1 MNNKV
6 MSGKTAKALVIFSAF
21 FLILLGVGL
30 YKLFEYQGYDK
41 KETNKF
47 INYNVKDYI
56 ETTPIIFSN
65 YSDVY
70 SSINVSKITFKNLD
84 GDLTKTFEN
93 EEAELIDYINKY
105 YDELKKEEDYTS
117 NNTVTTLIKTQVN
130 STVLSVFYEMDFNIQ
145 NINRSYVLTLNI
157 DLKTNKILTTE
168 DLLLKYSYTKEY
180 IAEKLF
186 NDDIMINA
194 NEIVVDKNTNISL
207 TKNDIEKKKNE
218 YVKRITDDFNN
229 IIKVYIENNSL
240 VLVYNKKDL
249 NDLFFEN
256 NYINEL
262 KIKYLK

>member
-1 MNNKV
+1 M
-6 MSGKTAKALVIFSAF
+6 FH
-21 FLILLGVGL
+21 
-30 YKLFEYQGYDK
+30 
-41 KETNKF
+41 
-47 INYNVKDYI
+47 
-56 ETTPIIFSN
+56 
-65 YSDVY
+65 
-70 SSINVSKITFKNLD
+70 KITFKNLD
-84 GDLTKTFEN
+84 SDLTKTFEN

-207 TKNDIEKKKNE
+207 TKNDIEKKKMNM
-218 YVKRITDDFNN
+218 
-229 IIKVYIENNSL
+229 
-240 VLVYNKKDL
+240 
-249 NDLFFEN
+249 
-256 NYINEL
+256 L
-262 KIKYLK
+262 KE

>member
-1 MNNKV
+1 M
-6 MSGKTAKALVIFSAF
+6 AF
-21 FLILLGVGL
+21 F
-30 YKLFEYQGYDK
+30 F
-41 KETNKF
+41 F
-47 INYNVKDYI
+47 ISSLAV
-56 ETTPIIFSN
+56 P
-65 YSDVY
+65 
-70 SSINVSKITFKNLD
+70 SSINFPLFI
-84 GDLTKTFEN
+84 
-93 EEAELIDYINKY
+93 IPI
-105 YDELKKEEDYTS
+105 
-117 NNTVTTLIKTQVN
+117 
-130 STVLSVFYEMDFNIQ
+130 LSDNF
-145 NINRSYVLTLNI
+145 S
-157 DLKTNKILTTE
+157 
-168 DLLLKYSYTKEY
+168 
-180 IAEKLF
+180 AEKLF